1 MSCTDFIAD
10 QLTIIRNG
18 IMAKKKSVI
27 IRRSKFIENVLVII
41 KREGFIDDY
50 KVIEDNQQ
58 GKIKVYLKWLD
69 DGTPFMEQLK
79 KISTPGRRDYV
90 SAKNVKEVMGGV
102 GIAILST
109 SKGLL
114 TDKEAKEAGVGGEVI
129 CQVW

>member
-18 IMAKKKSVI
+18 IMAKKKNVI
-27 IRRSKFIENVLVII
+27 IRRSKFIEGIVAII
-41 KREGFIDDY
+41 KKEGFIDDY
-50 KVIEDNQQ
+50 KVIDDNKQ
-58 GKIKVYLKWLD
+58 GKIKVYLRWLD
-69 DGTPFMEQLK
+69 DEVSMMEQLK

-90 SAKNVKEVMGGV
+90 GAKNVKSVMGGV
-102 GIAILST
+102 GFAILST

-129 CQVW
+129 CQIW

>member
-1 MSCTDFIAD
+1 MSCTDFVAD

-18 IMAKKKSVI
+18 IMAKKKNVI
-27 IRRSKFIENVLVII
+27 IRRSKFIEDIVSIV

-50 KVIEDNQQ
+50 KVIEDNKQ
-58 GKIKVYLKWLD
+58 GKIKIYLKWLD
-69 DGTPFMEQLK
+69 DGTSVMEQLK

-90 SAKNVKEVMGGV
+90 SAKNVKNVMGGV

-109 SKGLL
+109 SKGLM
-114 TDKEAKEAGVGGEVI
+114 TDKEAKEAGVGGEVV

>member
-18 IMAKKKSVI
+18 IMAKKKNVV
-27 IRRSKFIENVLVII
+27 IRRSKFIEGIVDII
-41 KREGFIDDY
+41 KKEGFIDDY
-50 KVIEDNQQ
+50 KVIDDNKQ
-58 GKIKVYLKWLD
+58 GKIKVYLRWLD
-69 DGTPFMEQLK
+69 DETSVMEQLK

-90 SAKNVKEVMGGV
+90 GAKNVKSVMGGV
-102 GIAILST
+102 GFSILST

-129 CQVW
+129 CQIW